1 MFASATLLTALGL
14 RGSLPRLL
22 LLPLFAGGAGLLA
35 TLLLSGLRLLPLAA
49 LLLLTGLGLLLAALL
64 LPGLTLLSG

>member
-1 MFASATLLTALGL
+1 MFTSDALLTALGL
-14 RGSLPRLL
+14 CGSLPCLL
-22 LLPLFAGGAGLLA
+22 LLPLFAGGAGLRSS
-35 TLLLSGLRLLPLAA
+35 LLLSGLRLLPLAA